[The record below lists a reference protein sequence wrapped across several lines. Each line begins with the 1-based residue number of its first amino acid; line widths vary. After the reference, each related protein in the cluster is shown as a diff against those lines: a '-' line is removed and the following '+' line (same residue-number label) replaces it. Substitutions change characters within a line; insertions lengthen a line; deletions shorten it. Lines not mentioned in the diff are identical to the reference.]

1 MGENNKT
8 IQELTQPANQ
18 SRNNLTDYIRS
29 KNDSYAG
36 RPSAGKADG
45 IYPHKSYFVF
55 SDISI
60 FVQDPISADITLNTV
75 LQTVE
80 NSLPRKFIEN
90 TGVEM
95 ILIGQF
101 PDLIDREIQSMWK
114 ADEGTIYVTNEQ
126 DSEEDMVDDLMHEF
140 AHATEDRFGFDLY
153 SDDQIE
159 KEFLQKRRHMHD
171 ILSAHGYKTS
181 LSPYLELAYSAEF
194 DNFLHKEIGYEKLT
208 FLTAGLFV
216 SPYAAT
222 SLREY
227 FATGF
232 EEYFL
237 PNGDRGSLQ
246 HMSPALYNKLTLLS
260 EY

>member
-1 MGENNKT
+1 M
-8 IQELTQPANQ
+8 
-18 SRNNLTDYIRS
+18 
-29 KNDSYAG
+29 
-36 RPSAGKADG
+36 ADG
-45 IYPHKSYFVF
+45 VHPHKSYFVF
-55 SDISI
+55 SNIAI
-60 FVQDPISADITLNTV
+60 FVQDPISADIILNTV

-80 NSLPRKFIEN
+80 NSLPKKFIED

-95 ILIGQF
+95 IMIGQF
-101 PDLIDREIQSMWK
+101 QELIDREIQSIWK

-126 DSEEDMVDDLMHEF
+126 DSEEDMIDDLMHEF
-140 AHATEDRFGFDLY
+140 AHATEDKFGFDLY

-171 ILSAHGYKTS
+171 ILSAHGYADAAS
-181 LSPYLELAYSAEF
+181 LAPFLELAYNTEF
-194 DNFLHKEIGYEKLT
+194 DSFLHKEVGYEKLT
-208 FLTAGLFV
+208 FLTAGLFP

-246 HMSPALYNKLTLLS
+246 QMSPALYNKLTLLS

>member
-1 MGENNKT
+1 VGEDNKT
-8 IQELTQPANQ
+8 IQEWLTQPANQ

-29 KNDSYAG
+29 KNDSWEK
-36 RPSAGKADG
+36 STG

-55 SDISI
+55 SNIAI
-60 FVQDPISADITLNTV
+60 FVQDPIPSEIGLNAV

-80 NSLPRKFIEN
+80 NSLPKKFVEN

-101 PDLIDREIQSMWK
+101 QELIDREIQSLWK
-114 ADEGTIYVTNEQ
+114 ASEGTIYVTSDQ
-126 DSEEDMVDDLMHEF
+126 DSAEDMIDDLIHEF
-140 AHATEDRFGFDLY
+140 AHATEDKFGFELY

-159 KEFLQKRRHMHD
+159 KEFLQKRRYLHD
-171 ILSAHGYKTS
+171 ILSAHGHRVS
-181 LSPYLELAYSAEF
+181 LSPYLELTYNKEF
-194 DNFLHKEIGYEKLT
+194 DSFLYKEVGYEKLT
-208 FLTAGLFV
+208 FLTAGLFP

-246 HMSPALYNKLTLLS
+246 QMSPALYNKLTLLS

>member
-1 MGENNKT
+1 MIPTPAGQVLER
-8 IQELTQPANQ
+8 LT
-18 SRNNLTDYIRS
+18 
-29 KNDSYAG
+29 
-36 RPSAGKADG
+36 
-45 IYPHKSYFVF
+45 VF
-55 SDISI
+55 IHTKVI
-60 FVQDPISADITLNTV
+60 LFFQI
-75 LQTVE
+75 LQF
-80 NSLPRKFIEN
+80 LCRILYQQFIED

-101 PDLIDREIQSMWK
+101 QELIDREIQSIWK
-114 ADEGTIYVTNEQ
+114 AEEGTIYVTNEQ
-126 DSEEDMVDDLMHEF
+126 DSEEDMIDDLIHEF
-140 AHATEDRFGFDLY
+140 AHATEDKFGFDLY

-171 ILSAHGYKTS
+171 ILSAHGYASS
-181 LSPYLELAYSAEF
+181 LSPYLELAYNAEF
-194 DNFLHKEIGYEKLT
+194 DSFLHKEIGYEKLT
-208 FLTAGLFV
+208 FLTAGLFP

-246 HMSPALYNKLTLLS
+246 QMSPALYNKITLLS